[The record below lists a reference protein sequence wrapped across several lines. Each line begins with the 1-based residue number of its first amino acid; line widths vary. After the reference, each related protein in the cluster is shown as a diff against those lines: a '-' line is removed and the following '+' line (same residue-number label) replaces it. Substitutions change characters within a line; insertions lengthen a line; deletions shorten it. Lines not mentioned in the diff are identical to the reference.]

1 MKSKDKFSQESY
13 GENYDKSSDKAEWIF
28 FDILQ
33 LLLHIS
39 GTILLFH
46 WIFWTW
52 KLFFLL
58 LLFLCR

>member
-46 WIFWTW
+46 
-52 KLFFLL
+52 
-58 LLFLCR
+58 